1 MKIRLIEVEN
11 DLLSK
16 MYGMKK
22 YCIQRR
28 NIFFRWITVEYYY
41 NYNYTLIID
50 CFAEYIRY
58 NYKKKKKKKKFK
70 IIKQT
75 KL

>member
-1 MKIRLIEVEN
+1 MKIRLIKVEN
-11 DLLSK
+11 DFFSK
-16 MYGMKK
+16 MYRMKK

-41 NYNYTLIID
+41 DYTLAINY
-50 CFAEYIRY
+50 FAKYIRY
-58 NYKKKKKKKKFK
+58 NYKKKKKKFK

-75 KL
+75 EL